1 MKKSIEIKEVSVRK
15 LQQTIEVKVENLSI
29 NDSPIIVKEVKKE
42 EVVNIQPISEEIK
55 NSIFKIHQ
63 FLINPEN
70 YEESFEKAIKKRNLS
85 TQLAIN

>member
-1 MKKSIEIKEVSVRK
+1 MKKSTEIKEISVRK

-29 NDSPIIVKEVKKE
+29 NDLPIIVKEVKKE

-55 NSIFKIHQ
+55 NSIFKINQ

-70 YEESFEKAIKKRNLS
+70 YEESFEKAIKKRNLR